1 MGERESVRRS
11 SDTIGGNGAEPG
23 ARRNCYRDS
32 NDRGSPTG
40 RQCSSVTGPDAV
52 ALLPVALVV
61 HPLVVALVPG
71 HRGGLRCGC
80 GRAGV
85 RQVEPGAKYPGTQQ
99 DCQRG
104 QDGPKRGRQLHA
116 GGSLSLAMH
125 LWQDGSSGPQDSGW
139 AGDSSLL
146 KTEVGL
152 DIPQLGAEASRGA
165 AGRKLV
171 TIFAQLS
178 GGTICRISRSQF
190 RLPDTVPRIQ

>member
-146 KTEVGL
+146 KTEVGGWIFPSWGRRPL
-152 DIPQLGAEASRGA
+152 
-165 AGRKLV
+165 AGRLD
-171 TIFAQLS
+171 ANW
-178 GGTICRISRSQF
+178 
-190 RLPDTVPRIQ
+190 